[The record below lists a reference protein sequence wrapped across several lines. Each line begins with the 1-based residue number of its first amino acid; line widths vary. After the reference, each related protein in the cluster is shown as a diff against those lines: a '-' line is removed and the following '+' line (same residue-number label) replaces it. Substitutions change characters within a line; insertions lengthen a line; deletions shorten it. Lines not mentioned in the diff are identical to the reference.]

1 MLPGGVA
8 AGGGG
13 RGGGGGGGGGL
24 CLLRWLGLRLW
35 SRRGTLVF
43 ALLWFGSWLFLNGL
57 VLVHRSILSDYCTDD
72 KSKRI
77 LQRLTRRLPP
87 GSDPG
92 GCRLAQ
98 TRRLPLCL
106 TPCVPP
112 QCLEFGE
119 GSVTGDM
126 CEDLCVLG
134 LVEYKRCL
142 YYENGKKV
150 IEARWRGNP
159 IILKSKLENFSS
171 YEPLGI
177 LDYQDTAEELSPLDV
192 VFYATLEVRNSLGLA
207 EEEEEDEEGGGGGG
221 AGGSNG
227 SLARLWGKK
236 LKKRDKSYSRA
247 ELASLWSLLQQEE
260 YTFLRVLQDLSVH
273 VAKVLGSCGHF
284 YAVEFLSAGH
294 AWDQNIFSLEEVSVS
309 GGAPRGTG
317 ARGRWSTREMVHRIA
332 LSFLDLVWHF
342 DHDFTHKLHLCDI
355 KPENF
360 AIRKDLTVVA
370 IDVDMAFF
378 EPKMRDILEQNCS
391 SDDDCN
397 FFDCSSSCNMNRRRC
412 SPRRRNTNLQVIC
425 EKIFRPWFS
434 PTLLGAKAGLP
445 LQVELQRAVQECSET
460 DGGVEDKEEDG
471 GGGGGGGEGEAGRG
485 SEVHQRLFNILT
497 RLLQEGG
504 ASGEGGGAWEEKGH
518 AHTALN
524 F

>member
-1 MLPGGVA
+1 ML
-8 AGGGG
+8 
-13 RGGGGGGGGGL
+13 
-24 CLLRWLGLRLW
+24 
-35 SRRGTLVF
+35 
-43 ALLWFGSWLFLNGL
+43 LF
-57 VLVHRSILSDYCTDD
+57 
-72 KSKRI
+72 
-77 LQRLTRRLPP
+77 
-87 GSDPG
+87 
-92 GCRLAQ
+92 
-98 TRRLPLCL
+98 
-106 TPCVPP
+106 
-112 QCLEFGE
+112 CLEFGE

-159 IILKSKLENFSS
+159 VILKSKLENFSS

-177 LDYQDTAEELSPLDV
+177 LDYQDAADELSPLDV
-192 VFYATLEVRNSLGLA
+192 VFYATLEVSRMNSALITGN
-207 EEEEEDEEGGGGGG
+207 
-221 AGGSNG
+221 SSG
-227 SLARLWGKK
+227 SLSRLWGKK

-260 YTFLRVLQDLSVH
+260 YTFLRVLQDLSTH

-284 YAVEFLSAGH
+284 YAVEYLSAGH
-294 AWDQNIFSLEEVSVS
+294 AWDQNIFSLEEVAV
-309 GGAPRGTG
+309 PRLWT
-317 ARGRWSTREMVHRIA
+317 AREMVHRIA
-332 LSFLDLVWHF
+332 LSFLDMVWHF
-342 DHDFTHKLHLCDI
+342 DNDFTHKLHLCDI

-378 EPKMRDILEQNCS
+378 EPKMRDILDQNCS
-391 SDDDCN
+391 SDEDCN
-397 FFDCSSSCNMNRRRC
+397 FFDCSSRCDPETHRC
-412 SPRRRNTNLQVIC
+412 SPRRRNSNLQVIC

-460 DGGVEDKEEDG
+460 DGGMEEAETD
-471 GGGGGGGEGEAGRG
+471 GGGGEGAGRG
-485 SEVHQRLFNILT
+485 SDVHQRLLSILN

-504 ASGEGGGAWEEKGH
+504 SSGERGGAWEGKEH
-518 AHTALN
+518 VHTALN

>member
-1 MLPGGVA
+1 MLPGGLA
-8 AGGGG
+8 SGGGG
-13 RGGGGGGGGGL
+13 RGGGL

-57 VLVHRSILSDYCTDD
+57 VLVHRTILSDFCTDD

-77 LQRLTRRLPP
+77 LQRL
-87 GSDPG
+87 
-92 GCRLAQ
+92 
-98 TRRLPLCL
+98 
-106 TPCVPP
+106 
-112 QCLEFGE
+112 CLEFSE

-150 IEARWRGNP
+150 IEARWRGSP

-177 LDYQDTAEELSPLDV
+177 LDYQVIRRALPARCLKLHFLSPQ
-192 VFYATLEVRNSLGLA
+192 VRNSLG
-207 EEEEEDEEGGGGGG
+207 GGGVNN
-221 AGGSNG
+221 S
-227 SLARLWGKK
+227 SLARLLGKK
-236 LKKRDKSYSRA
+236 LKNREMSYSRA
-247 ELASLWSLLQQEE
+247 ELASLWALLQQEE
-260 YTFLRVLQDLSVH
+260 YTFLRVLQDLSTH

-284 YAVEFLSAGH
+284 YAVEYLSAGH
-294 AWDQNIFSLEEVSVS
+294 AWDQNIFSLHDVAISEGQDQGE
-309 GGAPRGTG
+309 GGDR
-317 ARGRWSTREMVHRIA
+317 ARWTAREMMHRIA
-332 LSFLDLVWHF
+332 LSFLDMVWHF
-342 DHDFTHKLHLCDI
+342 DNDFTHKLHLCDI

-397 FFDCSSSCNMNRRRC
+397 FFDCSSRCNLSKRRC
-412 SPRRRNTNLQVIC
+412 SPRRSNSNLQVIC

-434 PTLLGAKAGLP
+434 PTLLGAKAALP
-445 LQVELQRAVQECSET
+445 LQVMYLKTS
-460 DGGVEDKEEDG
+460 
-471 GGGGGGGEGEAGRG
+471 
-485 SEVHQRLFNILT
+485 SEVHLT
-497 RLLQEGG
+497 PRQHVLLC
-504 ASGEGGGAWEEKGH
+504 
-518 AHTALN
+518 L
-524 F
+524 

>member
-1 MLPGGVA
+1 
-8 AGGGG
+8 
-13 RGGGGGGGGGL
+13 
-24 CLLRWLGLRLW
+24 
-35 SRRGTLVF
+35 
-43 ALLWFGSWLFLNGL
+43 
-57 VLVHRSILSDYCTDD
+57 
-72 KSKRI
+72 
-77 LQRLTRRLPP
+77 
-87 GSDPG
+87 
-92 GCRLAQ
+92 
-98 TRRLPLCL
+98 
-106 TPCVPP
+106 
-112 QCLEFGE
+112 
-119 GSVTGDM
+119 M

-150 IEARWRGNP
+150 MEARWRGKP

-171 YEPLGI
+171 YEPLGM
-177 LDYQDTAEELSPLDV
+177 LDYPDTSEDLSPLDV

-207 EEEEEDEEGGGGGG
+207 EEEEDDEGGGGGG
-221 AGGSNG
+221 NS

-236 LKKRDKSYSRA
+236 LKNREKVYSRA

-260 YTFLRVLQDLSVH
+260 YTFLRVLQDLSTH

-284 YAVEFLSAGH
+284 YAVEYLSAGH
-294 AWDQNIFSLEEVSVS
+294 AWDQNIFSLDEVSVS
-309 GGAPRGTG
+309 GQGQGGAQRWT
-317 ARGRWSTREMVHRIA
+317 ARQMVHRIA
-332 LSFLDLVWHF
+332 LSFLDMVWHF
-342 DHDFTHKLHLCDI
+342 DHDFTHRLHLCDI

-378 EPKMRDILEQNCS
+378 EPKMRDILDQNCT

-397 FFDCSSSCNMNRRRC
+397 FFDCSSRCNTHRRRC
-412 SPRRRNTNLQVIC
+412 SPQRRNSNLQVIC

-460 DGGVEDKEEDG
+460 DGAEEKDE
-471 GGGGGGGEGEAGRG
+471 GGEKGRAWDI
-485 SEVHQRLFNILT
+485 HQRLLNILT

-504 ASGEGGGAWEEKGH
+504 ASSEGGGAWEGKRH
-518 AHTALN
+518 SHTALN

>member
-1 MLPGGVA
+1 
-8 AGGGG
+8 
-13 RGGGGGGGGGL
+13 
-24 CLLRWLGLRLW
+24 
-35 SRRGTLVF
+35 
-43 ALLWFGSWLFLNGL
+43 
-57 VLVHRSILSDYCTDD
+57 
-72 KSKRI
+72 
-77 LQRLTRRLPP
+77 
-87 GSDPG
+87 
-92 GCRLAQ
+92 
-98 TRRLPLCL
+98 
-106 TPCVPP
+106 

-207 EEEEEDEEGGGGGG
+207 EEGEDEEGGGGG
-221 AGGSNG
+221 SNS

-236 LKKRDKSYSRA
+236 LQHRDKSYSRA

-260 YTFLRVLQDLSVH
+260 YTFLRVLQDLSTH

-284 YAVEFLSAGH
+284 YAVEYLSAGH
-294 AWDQNIFSLEEVSVS
+294 AWDQNIFSLEEVAVP
-309 GGAPRGTG
+309 GPQGQDPAGAY
-317 ARGRWSTREMVHRIA
+317 GRWTTREMVHRIA
-332 LSFLDLVWHF
+332 LSFLDMVWHF
-342 DHDFTHKLHLCDI
+342 DNDFTHKLHLCDI

-378 EPKMRDILEQNCS
+378 EPKMRDILDQNCS
-391 SDDDCN
+391 TDDDCN
-397 FFDCSSSCNMNRRRC
+397 FFDCSSRCNLNRRRC
-412 SPRRRNTNLQVIC
+412 SPHRSNSNLQVIC

-445 LQVELQRAVQECSET
+445 LQVELQRAVQECSEIG
-460 DGGVEDKEEDG
+460 GGVKEREEDG
-471 GGGGGGGEGEAGRG
+471 GGGGSRDI
-485 SEVHQRLFNILT
+485 HQHLLNILT

-504 ASGEGGGAWEEKGH
+504 ASGERREAWEEKGH
-518 AHTALN
+518 IHTALN

>member
-1 MLPGGVA
+1 MLPGGLVS
-8 AGGGG
+8 GGGG
-13 RGGGGGGGGGL
+13 RGGGGL

-57 VLVHRSILSDYCTDD
+57 VLVHRTILSDFCTDD

-77 LQRLTRRLPP
+77 LQRL
-87 GSDPG
+87 
-92 GCRLAQ
+92 
-98 TRRLPLCL
+98 
-106 TPCVPP
+106 
-112 QCLEFGE
+112 CLEFSE

-150 IEARWRGNP
+150 IEARWRGSP

-177 LDYQDTAEELSPLDV
+177 LDYQDAAEELSPLDV
-192 VFYATLEVRNSLGLA
+192 IFYATLEVRNSLGLA
-207 EEEEEDEEGGGGGG
+207 EENEDEDRGGGGVN
-221 AGGSNG
+221 NG
-227 SLARLWGKK
+227 SLARLLGKK
-236 LKKRDKSYSRA
+236 LKNREKSYSRA
-247 ELASLWSLLQQEE
+247 ELASLWALLQQEE
-260 YTFLRVLQDLSVH
+260 YTFLRVLQDLSTH

-284 YAVEFLSAGH
+284 YAVEYLSAGH
-294 AWDQNIFSLEEVSVS
+294 AWDQNIFSLDDVAVSEVQDRGE
-309 GGAPRGTG
+309 GGAR
-317 ARGRWSTREMVHRIA
+317 ARWTAREMVHHIA
-332 LSFLDLVWHF
+332 LSFLDMVWHF
-342 DHDFTHKLHLCDI
+342 DNDFSHKLHLCDI

-397 FFDCSSSCNMNRRRC
+397 FFDCSSRCNLSKRRC
-412 SPRRRNTNLQVIC
+412 SPRRSNSNLQVIC

-434 PTLLGAKAGLP
+434 PTLLGAKAALP
-445 LQVELQRAVQECSET
+445 LQVELQRALQECSATE
-460 DGGVEDKEEDG
+460 GGVEESEEDVG
-471 GGGGGGGEGEAGRG
+471 GGGGRGGGRD
-485 SEVHQRLFNILT
+485 VHQRLFSVLK
-497 RLLQEGG
+497 RLIQEGG
-504 ASGEGGGAWEEKGH
+504 ASDESVEAWEGKGH

>member
-1 MLPGGVA
+1 MLPGGLMS
-8 AGGGG
+8 GGGG
-13 RGGGGGGGGGL
+13 RGGGL

-77 LQRLTRRLPP
+77 LQRL
-87 GSDPG
+87 
-92 GCRLAQ
+92 
-98 TRRLPLCL
+98 
-106 TPCVPP
+106 
-112 QCLEFGE
+112 CLEFGE

-192 VFYATLEVRNSLGLA
+192 VFYATMEVRNSLGLA
-207 EEEEEDEEGGGGGG
+207 EEEEDEEGGGGGN
-221 AGGSNG
+221 S

-236 LKKRDKSYSRA
+236 LKNRDKSYSRA

-260 YTFLRVLQDLSVH
+260 YTFLRVLQDLSTH

-284 YAVEFLSAGH
+284 YAVEYLSAGH
-294 AWDQNIFSLEEVSVS
+294 AWDQNIFSLEEVAVS
-309 GGAPRGTG
+309 GQQGAGAGAG
-317 ARGRWSTREMVHRIA
+317 ARGRWTTREMVHRIA
-332 LSFLDLVWHF
+332 LSFLDMVWHF
-342 DHDFTHKLHLCDI
+342 DNDFTHKLHLCDI

-378 EPKMRDILEQNCS
+378 EPKMRDILDQNCS

-397 FFDCSSSCNMNRRRC
+397 FFDCSSRCNLNKRRC
-412 SPRRRNTNLQVIC
+412 SPRRRNSNLQVIC

-445 LQVELQRAVQECSET
+445 MQVELQRAVQECSET
-460 DGGVEDKEEDG
+460 EGGGEDREEDG
-471 GGGGGGGEGEAGRG
+471 GGGGGEPGGGRG
-485 SEVHQRLFNILT
+485 VHQRLLNILT
-497 RLLQEGG
+497 RLIQEGA
-504 ASGEGGGAWEEKGH
+504 ASGEGGAAWEGKGH
-518 AHTALN
+518 VHTALN

>member
-1 MLPGGVA
+1 MLPGGLAPGV
-8 AGGGG
+8 GG
-13 RGGGGGGGGGL
+13 RGGGLG
-24 CLLRWLGLRLW
+24 LLRWLGLRLW

-57 VLVHRSILSDYCTDD
+57 VLVHRSILSDFCTDD

-77 LQRLTRRLPP
+77 LQRL
-87 GSDPG
+87 
-92 GCRLAQ
+92 
-98 TRRLPLCL
+98 
-106 TPCVPP
+106 
-112 QCLEFGE
+112 CLEFGE

-126 CEDLCVLG
+126 CSDLCVLG
-134 LVEYKRCL
+134 LVKYKRCL

-177 LDYQDTAEELSPLDV
+177 LDYQDTAEELSALDV
-192 VFYATLEVRNSLGLA
+192 VFYATMEVRNSLGIA
-207 EEEEEDEEGGGGGG
+207 EEDDDEEGGGGGNN
-221 AGGSNG
+221 S

-236 LKKRDKSYSRA
+236 LKIRDKSYSRA
-247 ELASLWSLLQQEE
+247 ELSSLWSLLQQEE
-260 YTFLRVLQDLSVH
+260 YTFLRVLQDLSTH

-284 YAVEFLSAGH
+284 YAVEYLSAGH
-294 AWDQNIFSLEEVSVS
+294 AWDQNIFSLDEVAVPGLQDQS
-309 GGAPRGTG
+309 R
-317 ARGRWSTREMVHRIA
+317 ARWAVREMVHRIA
-332 LSFLDLVWHF
+332 LSFLDMVWHF

-378 EPKMRDILEQNCS
+378 EPKMKDILEQNCS

-397 FFDCSSSCNMNRRRC
+397 FFDCSSRCDPVRRRC
-412 SPRRRNTNLQVIC
+412 SPHRGNSNLQVIC

-460 DGGVEDKEEDG
+460 GEEP
-471 GGGGGGGEGEAGRG
+471 EENRKNT
-485 SEVHQRLFNILT
+485 HQRLVSILN
-497 RLLQEGG
+497 RLIQEGG
-504 ASGEGGGAWEEKGH
+504 ASGEGGGAWEGKDH
-518 AHTALN
+518 VHTALN

>member
-1 MLPGGVA
+1 MLPGGGVP
-8 AGGGG
+8 GGGG
-13 RGGGGGGGGGL
+13 RAGGRMG
-24 CLLRWLGLRLW
+24 LLRWLGLRLW

-57 VLVHRSILSDYCTDD
+57 VLVHRSIMSDYCTDD

-77 LQRLTRRLPP
+77 LQRL
-87 GSDPG
+87 
-92 GCRLAQ
+92 
-98 TRRLPLCL
+98 
-106 TPCVPP
+106 
-112 QCLEFGE
+112 CLEFGD

-150 IEARWRGNP
+150 MEARWRGQP

-207 EEEEEDEEGGGGGG
+207 EEDEDEEGGGGG
-221 AGGSNG
+221 SNS
-227 SLARLWGKK
+227 SLAKLWGKK
-236 LKKRDKSYSRA
+236 LKNQEKSFSRA

-294 AWDQNIFSLEEVSVS
+294 AWDQNIFSLEDVS
-309 GGAPRGTG
+309 GLRGQDLGG
-317 ARGRWSTREMVHRIA
+317 ARGRWTARDMVHRIA
-332 LSFLDLVWHF
+332 LSFLDMVWHF
-342 DHDFTHKLHLCDI
+342 DHDFTHRLHLCDI

-360 AIRKDLTVVA
+360 AIRTDLTVVA

-378 EPKMRDILEQNCS
+378 EPKMRDILDQNCS
-391 SDDDCN
+391 SDEDCN
-397 FFDCSSSCNMNRRRC
+397 FFDCSSRCVQRRC
-412 SPRRRNTNLQVIC
+412 SPQRRNSNLQVIC

-445 LQVELQRAVQECSET
+445 LQVELQRAVQACSET
-460 DGGVEDKEEDG
+460 DGGVEEKEEDSAG
-471 GGGGGGGEGEAGRG
+471 GGGAGGGGAGGGGAAGGGAAGGGAAGGGRD
-485 SEVHQRLFNILT
+485 VHQRLLNILT
-497 RLLQEGG
+497 RLLHDGG
-504 ASGEGGGAWEEKGH
+504 ASGERGGAQEEKDH
-518 AHTALN
+518 AALN

>member
-1 MLPGGVA
+1 MLPGGPVG
-8 AGGGG
+8 GGGG
-13 RGGGGGGGGGL
+13 RGGGL

-77 LQRLTRRLPP
+77 LQRL
-87 GSDPG
+87 
-92 GCRLAQ
+92 
-98 TRRLPLCL
+98 
-106 TPCVPP
+106 
-112 QCLEFGE
+112 CLEFGE

-159 IILKSKLENFSS
+159 VILKSKLENFSS

-177 LDYQDTAEELSPLDV
+177 LDYQEAAEELSPLDV

-207 EEEEEDEEGGGGGG
+207 EEDEDEEGGGGGG
-221 AGGSNG
+221 GEGNG
-227 SLARLWGKK
+227 SLARLWGMK
-236 LKKRDKSYSRA
+236 LKSRDKSYSRA

-260 YTFLRVLQDLSVH
+260 YTFLRVLQDLSTH

-284 YAVEFLSAGH
+284 YSVEYLSAGH
-294 AWDQNIFSLEEVSVS
+294 AWDQNIFSLDEVSGPEDRDR
-309 GGAPRGTG
+309 GGG
-317 ARGRWSTREMVHRIA
+317 RGRWSSREMVHRIA
-332 LSFLDLVWHF
+332 LSFLDMVWHF
-342 DHDFTHKLHLCDI
+342 DNDFTHKLHLCDI

-378 EPKMRDILEQNCS
+378 EPKMRDILDQNCS

-397 FFDCSSSCNMNRRRC
+397 FFDCSSRCDPIKRRC
-412 SPRRRNTNLQVIC
+412 SARRSNSNLQVIC

-445 LQVELQRAVQECSET
+445 LQVELQRAVQQCSET
-460 DGGVEDKEEDG
+460 DGGVEETEEDG
-471 GGGGGGGEGEAGRG
+471 GGGGGRN
-485 SEVHQRLFNILT
+485 VHRRLISILN

-504 ASGEGGGAWEEKGH
+504 ASGEGGGAWEGKGH
-518 AHTALN
+518 AHTSLN

>member
-1 MLPGGVA
+1 MLPGGLGS
-8 AGGGG
+8 GGGG
-13 RGGGGGGGGGL
+13 RGGGGL

-57 VLVHRSILSDYCTDD
+57 VLVHRTILSDFCTDD

-77 LQRLTRRLPP
+77 LQRL
-87 GSDPG
+87 
-92 GCRLAQ
+92 
-98 TRRLPLCL
+98 
-106 TPCVPP
+106 
-112 QCLEFGE
+112 CLEFSE

-150 IEARWRGNP
+150 IEARWRGSP

-177 LDYQDTAEELSPLDV
+177 LDYQDAAEELSPLDV

-207 EEEEEDEEGGGGGG
+207 EETEDADRGGGVNN
-221 AGGSNG
+221 S
-227 SLARLWGKK
+227 SLARLLGKK
-236 LKKRDKSYSRA
+236 LKNREMSYSRA
-247 ELASLWSLLQQEE
+247 ELASLWALLQQEE
-260 YTFLRVLQDLSVH
+260 YTFLRVLQDLSTH

-284 YAVEFLSAGH
+284 YAVEYLSAGH
-294 AWDQNIFSLEEVSVS
+294 AWDQNIFSLDDVAISEVQDQGE
-309 GGAPRGTG
+309 GGDR
-317 ARGRWSTREMVHRIA
+317 ARWKAREMMHRIA
-332 LSFLDLVWHF
+332 LSFLDMVWHF
-342 DHDFTHKLHLCDI
+342 DNDFTHKLHLCDI

-360 AIRKDLTVVA
+360 AIRKDLTVSPQVVA

-397 FFDCSSSCNMNRRRC
+397 FFDCSSRCNLSKRRC
-412 SPRRRNTNLQVIC
+412 SPRRSNSNLQVIC

-434 PTLLGAKAGLP
+434 PTLLGAKAALP
-445 LQVELQRAVQECSET
+445 LQVELQRALQECSATE
-460 DGGVEDKEEDG
+460 GGVEESEEDG
-471 GGGGGGGEGEAGRG
+471 GGGGGGGGGRG
-485 SEVHQRLFNILT
+485 VHQRLFSVLK
-497 RLLQEGG
+497 RLIQEGG
-504 ASGEGGGAWEEKGH
+504 ASDESGEAWEGKGH